1 MYYDI
6 PMPFPMRYLMPWLIH
21 DFLAKINFFMFY
33 VPFTFFYFFYNIRCN
48 RRGRLIFNNLMK
60 YVAPEKKGMNCL
72 DIVFLYYCIKRIFN
86 RILGI
91 LKKGLG
97 LELILSTKKNL
108 ENSSILKIIN
118 GLKGILS
125 EYFYF

>member
-1 MYYDI
+1 
-6 PMPFPMRYLMPWLIH
+6 
-21 DFLAKINFFMFY
+21 
-33 VPFTFFYFFYNIRCN
+33 
-48 RRGRLIFNNLMK
+48 
-60 YVAPEKKGMNCL
+60 MNCL
-72 DIVFLYYCIKRIFN
+72 DIVFFYYCIKRIFN

-125 EYFYF
+125 EYFYFQSQEFSGDFHNSFGKNLGE